1 MILWHNVLKVELD
14 LRFISVS
21 DLYLYSEIAIR
32 IISFML
38 YLFKGIHVVLRIVVL
53 QSGYGEKELFEK
65 LVKKKNQLEI

>member
-14 LRFISVS
+14 LRVIYAS

-38 YLFKGIHVVLRIVVL
+38 DLFKGIHVVLRIVVL
-53 QSGYGEKELFEK
+53 
-65 LVKKKNQLEI
+65 